1 MSSVMSR
8 MYVRI
13 TPWRSRCAVQPP
25 DAENRTSGGV
35 GGVTG
40 LSRHLHPIKEPRL
53 LRDHIGQIAT
63 HKKASLRWLF
73 HACSGAS
80 GSVGGHFHIV
90 SDEGDQSVLLAV
102 GQLAEAL
109 QQFAFMQGQFRAV
122 QAHAQLVTQ
131 RTFLDKALFQARD
144 DLGVHAAVVVARY
157 LGNAL
162 THPIWQADDKLVSGA
177 ARINSLFHW
186 AHIN

>member
-1 MSSVMSR
+1 LLLHT
-8 MYVRI
+8 I
-13 TPWRSRCAVQPP
+13 A
-25 DAENRTSGGV
+25 DD
-35 GGVTG
+35 VTNN
-40 LSRHLHPIKEPRL
+40 
-53 LRDHIGQIAT
+53 
-63 HKKASLRWLF
+63 KKASLRWLF
-73 HACSGAS
+73 CVRWQPS
-80 GSVGGHFHIV
+80 GSVGGHFYIV

-109 QQFAFMQGQFRAV
+109 QQLALMQGQFRAV

-131 RTFLDKALFQARD
+131 RAFLDKALFQARD
-144 DLGVHAAVVVARY
+144 DLGVHAAVMVALY

-177 ARINSLFHW
+177 AGVNSLFHW

>member
-1 MSSVMSR
+1 MGRKAAPTIYIALLKSWGRFAAHRDTRPLLQGARQLPTKKPAFAGFFML
-8 MYVRI
+8 
-13 TPWRSRCAVQPP
+13 VQ
-25 DAENRTSGGV
+25 
-35 GGVTG
+35 
-40 LSRHLHPIKEPRL
+40 
-53 LRDHIGQIAT
+53 
-63 HKKASLRWLF
+63 
-73 HACSGAS
+73 AS
-80 GSVGGHFHIV
+80 GDVGGHFHIV
-90 SDEGDQSVLLAV
+90 SDEGDQGVLLAV

-144 DLGVHAAVVVARY
+144 DLGVHAAVMVARY

-162 THPIWQADDKLVSGA
+162 THPVWQADDELVSGA